1 MISTGYMAV
10 FGRCGSQE
18 NDPELGLAQNASLK
32 TALARRAAGRVDL
45 SKVG

>member
-18 NDPELGLAQNASLK
+18 IFLLK
-32 TALARRAAGRVDL
+32 GKNTHLVFGGMPVSAE
-45 SKVG
+45 